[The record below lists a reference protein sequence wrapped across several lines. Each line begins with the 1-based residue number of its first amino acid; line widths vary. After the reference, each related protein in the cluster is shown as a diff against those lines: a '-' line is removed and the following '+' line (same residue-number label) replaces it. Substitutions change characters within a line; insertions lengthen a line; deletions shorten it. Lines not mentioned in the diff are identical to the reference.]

1 MATFVLMKK
10 IVLAAAAAVLVW
22 SCDMILV
29 KDPVVTDPIDVFFP
43 DPTEQ
48 ITKVDL
54 SETEKGYVDAGNG
67 MAFRLLNQMYSGE
80 NVVLSPLSL
89 QLALAMTANGAD
101 GKTLQEIIGFLGYG
115 ADGIDALNAYS
126 KKLLDQLPAVDLD
139 VKLKLTDALLVN
151 DQFPLLPAFQQKVQQ
166 NYYAAVDNMDFSD
179 PAMVAAR
186 INDWASRNT
195 DGFIDKVLEPGDIS
209 SDVVAAIMN
218 ALYFKAKWAGS
229 EYDPM
234 FLEDSTVQDNFTLAD
249 GSTKEVSFMR
259 NTRYHRYAEMDGY
272 KVLALPYAGSKYYM
286 YILLP
291 DDNNLDALVKKL
303 PNISWKT
310 ILSSFKNDA
319 EVYVKLPKFDIENK
333 FELNDALKALGMQRP
348 FVPGTAEFNSM
359 FEKSGYYFWIGSVI
373 QKARIS
379 VAEWGTEAAAVTV
392 VMMCGESAGPGEEPK
407 RVYFYA
413 DPPFLFVIGEATSG
427 TILFEGAYTGK

>member
-186 INDWASRNT
+186 INEWASRNT

-209 SDVVAAIMN
+209 DDVVAAIMN
-218 ALYFKAKWAGS
+218 ALYFKAKWAGT

-234 FLEDSTVQDNFTLAD
+234 FWEESTYQDAFTLAD
-249 GSTKEVSFMR
+249 GSKKQVSFMR

-392 VMMCGESAGPGEEPK
+392 VLMCGESAGPGEEPK

-413 DPPFLFVIGEATSG
+413 DHPFLFVIGEATSG

>member
-1 MATFVLMKK
+1 MKK

-22 SCDMILV
+22 SCDNILV

-54 SETEKGYVDAGNG
+54 SETEKGYVEAGNG

-89 QLALAMTANGAD
+89 QFALAMTANGAD

-186 INDWASRNT
+186 INEWASRNT
-195 DGFIDKVLEPGDIS
+195 DGFIDKVLAPEDIS

-249 GSTKEVSFMR
+249 GSKKQVSFMR

-359 FEKSGYYFWIGSVI
+359 FEKSGYSFWIGSVI

-392 VMMCGESAGPGEEPK
+392 VMMCGESTGPGEEPK

-413 DPPFLFVIGEATSG
+413 DHPFLFVIGEATSG

>member
-1 MATFVLMKK
+1 MKK

-22 SCDMILV
+22 SCDNILV
-29 KDPVVTDPIDVFFP
+29 KDPVVTDPINVFFP

-48 ITKVDL
+48 VTKVDL
-54 SETEKGYVDAGNG
+54 SETEKGYVEAGNG

-89 QLALAMTANGAD
+89 QFALAMTANGAD

-151 DQFPLLPAFQQKVQQ
+151 DQFPLLPAFRQTVQQ

-195 DGFIDKVLEPGDIS
+195 DGFIDKVLAPEDIS

-249 GSTKEVSFMR
+249 GSKKQVSFMR
-259 NTRYHRYAEMDGY
+259 NTRYHRYAQMDGY

-303 PNISWKT
+303 PGISWKT

-392 VMMCGESAGPGEEPK
+392 VMMCGESGPGGEEPK

-413 DPPFLFVIGEATSG
+413 DHPFLFVIGEATSG